1 MSAIRTPRSDAAE
14 PIEGPAWSARDL
26 AADPHRAEDKPER
39 VRKMFAAI
47 ARRYDL
53 NNTLH
58 SFGRDAAWRRRA
70 VKLAGLRGGE
80 RVLDCACGTGE
91 LSREFARATPTPR
104 YVVASDYT
112 DEMLDVARHKPA
124 LPAGSAPVR
133 YEHADATALPYED
146 ASFDVV
152 SIAFGIRNV
161 SDPAKAARE
170 FRRVLAPA
178 GRLIILEFSQPRSRI
193 LGALNAF
200 YTCRIMPRTA
210 SLIARDRSGA
220 YSYLPRSVATFL
232 GPAQMEEM
240 LKNAGFSS
248 VSRTPLTFG
257 VCTAYRGETSV

>member
-1 MSAIRTPRSDAAE
+1 MPVTRTARSDAADPLE
-14 PIEGPAWSARDL
+14 VPAWSARDL
-26 AADPHRAEDKPER
+26 AHNPHEAEDKPER

-47 ARRYDL
+47 ARCYDL

-58 SFGRDAAWRRRA
+58 SFGRDSAWRRRA
-70 VKLAGLRGGE
+70 VRLAGLRGGE

-91 LSREFARATPTPR
+91 LSREFARATPAPR
-104 YVVASDYT
+104 VVVASDYT
-112 DEMLDVARHKPA
+112 DEMLDVARSKPP
-124 LPAGSAPVR
+124 LPQGAAPIR

-146 ASFDVV
+146 GSFDVV

-193 LGALNAF
+193 LAALNAF

-210 SLIARDRSGA
+210 SVIARDRSGA
-220 YSYLPRSVATFL
+220 YAYLPRSVATFL
-232 GPAQMEEM
+232 DPAQMREM
-240 LKNAGFSS
+240 LQNAGFCS
-248 VSRTPLTFG
+248 VSYQPLTFG
-257 VCTAYRGETSV
+257 VCVAHRAETSA